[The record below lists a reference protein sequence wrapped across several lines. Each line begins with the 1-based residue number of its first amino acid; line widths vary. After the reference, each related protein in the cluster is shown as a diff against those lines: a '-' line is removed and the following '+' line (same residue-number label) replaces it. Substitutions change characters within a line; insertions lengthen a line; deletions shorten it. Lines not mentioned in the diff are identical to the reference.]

1 MAVFAKD
8 AIENRNLLLRDKPE
22 FVDPTELVLEV
33 EITGETEAQRRNR
46 ESRNQ
51 KKRVRWMEEQIP
63 KSS

>member
-33 EITGETEAQRRNR
+33 EITGETEAQRKNR

-51 KKRVRWMEEQIP
+51 EKRVRWMEEQIP
-63 KSS
+63 KNS